1 MKFIIVISL
10 AFTFATGLGLTVA
23 ASHQSPYVVAQES

>member
-10 AFTFATGLGLTVA
+10 AFTFATGFGLTVA
-23 ASHQSPYVVAQES
+23 ASHQSAYAIAQES